1 MLIKNLKILIFIIF
15 FLYQNSVF
23 SKTNDL
29 NEFNHRY
36 LSNYFSAIVSFDN
49 QNNDKALKFFNSS
62 KYLSKKHDNFLREY
76 TISLVENGQILKSI
90 KQIKKTKNPK
100 QNNFPEAQILLLV
113 DSLINEDWNN
123 INNTLTKLKAFQNE
137 DTYEFITYKIL
148 NSYFKL
154 FKNNEIASKE
164 IKDYGN
170 LSLITKAFQSCYIE
184 SEETENLFANI
195 INSSEGDYSRYLF
208 FYLSQILSNNDYET
222 ATEISQT
229 IDPISSGLLI
239 SQLKKWIDQ
248 SEYESITN
256 SFSCKNKKHLIAE
269 FFFLISNLYAAD
281 ENYLKSNFYLNIS
294 YFLNP
299 DFYFN
304 LSLLA
309 ENYFINKNYTSSK
322 KILDVFLEKDEV
334 YFWFKVKKNT
344 QIFKNN
350 QKNKDA
356 LKYLEKNFEKIN
368 NPSIKIIFDMANFY
382 KSFKQYDEAIKL
394 YSELLRKIDKNSDS
408 YADVLYRRGGCYERI
423 KKFKKSDED
432 LLQSLNI
439 KPSDPYVM
447 NYLAYSWLERDYKI
461 DEALLMLEDAYNQ
474 EQDDPYIIDSI
485 GWAYYLI
492 KDYEKAEKY
501 LVQAVQL
508 MPDDPIVNDHYGD
521 ILWKLNRK
529 IQARYFWK
537 NTLKLKDIDEEMT
550 KKIKLKL
557 LKGLDKI

>member
-1 MLIKNLKILIFIIF
+1 MLTKNLKILIFIIF

-62 KYLSKKHDNFLREY
+62 KYLIKKHDNFLREY
-76 TISLVENGQILKSI
+76 TISLVEDGQISKSI
-90 KQIKKTKNPK
+90 KQIKNIKNLK

-113 DSLINEDWNN
+113 DSLINEDWNK
-123 INNTLTKLKAFQNE
+123 INNILTKLETFKNA

-154 FKNNEIASKE
+154 FKNNEISSKE

-248 SEYESITN
+248 SAYENITN

-269 FFFLISNLYAAD
+269 FFFLISNLYDAD

-309 ENYFINKNYTSSK
+309 ENYFINKNYNSSK

-394 YSELLRKIDKNSDS
+394 YSELLRKIDKNSNS

-439 KPSDPYVM
+439 QPSDPYVM

-537 NTLKLKDIDEEMT
+537 NTLKLKDIDEKMT

>member
-36 LSNYFSAIVSFDN
+36 LSNYFSGIVSFDN

-62 KYLSKKHDNFLREY
+62 KYLIKKHDNFLREY

-100 QNNFPEAQILLLV
+100 QKNFPEAQILLLV

-123 INNTLTKLKAFQNE
+123 INNILTKLKAFQNE
-137 DTYEFITYKIL
+137 DTYEFITHKIL

-154 FKNNEIASKE
+154 FKNNEISSKE

-208 FYLSQILSNNDYET
+208 FYLSQILLNNDFET

-309 ENYFINKNYTSSK
+309 ENYFINKNYNSSK

-356 LKYLEKNFEKIN
+356 LKYLKKNFEKIN

-394 YSELLRKIDKNSDS
+394 YSELLRKIDKNSNS

-501 LVQAVQL
+501 LVKAVQL

>member
-62 KYLSKKHDNFLREY
+62 KYLIKKHDNFLREY
-76 TISLVENGQILKSI
+76 TISLVENGQISKSI
-90 KQIKKTKNPK
+90 KQIKNIKNLK

-113 DSLINEDWNN
+113 DSLINEDWNK
-123 INNTLTKLKAFQNE
+123 INNILTKLETFKNA

-154 FKNNEIASKE
+154 FKNNETAFKE

-248 SEYESITN
+248 SAYENITN

-281 ENYLKSNFYLNIS
+281 ENYLKSNFY
-294 YFLNP
+294 
-299 DFYFN
+299 FN

-309 ENYFINKNYTSSK
+309 ENYFINENYTSSK
-322 KILDVFLEKDEV
+322 KILDAFLEQDEV

-344 QIFKNN
+344 QILKEKKNE
-350 QKNKDA
+350 DA
-356 LKYLEKNFEKIN
+356 LKYLEKNFKKIK

-394 YSELLRKIDKNSDS
+394 YSELLRKIDKNSNS

-508 MPDDPIVNDHYGD
+508 MPDDPIVNYHYGD

-529 IQARYFWK
+529 IQDRYFWK